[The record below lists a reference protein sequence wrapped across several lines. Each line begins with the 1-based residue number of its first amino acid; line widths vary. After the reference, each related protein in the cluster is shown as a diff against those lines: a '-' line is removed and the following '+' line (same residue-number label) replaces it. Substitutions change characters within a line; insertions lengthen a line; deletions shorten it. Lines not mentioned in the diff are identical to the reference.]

1 MSSKRSYTQYAG
13 RPSVNPKASRTI
25 NGKVLRYHPTAPVAG
40 SYRSRVS
47 AQAGMRAIG
56 LRFMP
61 SSGELKGVD
70 TSLSLN
76 PILST
81 TNTNGSMF
89 TLNLVVPGSGSF
101 NRVGR
106 KIRMAS
112 VRLNGLFRMTYGP
125 EATTNNIA
133 GNQIRMLLVYDRQ
146 PSGVLP
152 TFDSMFGLTTQDGTE
167 TSTYMAPLRYDNT
180 ERFRV
185 LRDVRVCSQVE
196 AVNTT
201 TGTVNSVTQVVE
213 FDEYI
218 KLGGLETVYSGQ
230 SSPQT
235 IADLSSGALYVIFRC
250 DLNAASF
257 VTSVD
262 PDSYARLR
270 YYD

>member
-1 MSSKRSYTQYAG
+1 MSTKKRSSGAPYPGKKSRITTVVGYDRSKGGLQPGA
-13 RPSVNPKASRTI
+13 RTI
-25 NGKVLRYHPTAPVAG
+25 
-40 SYRSRVS
+40 
-47 AQAGMRAIG
+47 Q
-56 LRFMP
+56 RFMP

-89 TLNLVVPGSGSF
+89 TLNLVAPGAGSY

-112 VRLNGLFRMTYGP
+112 VRLNGLFRMTYAG
-125 EATTNNIA
+125 EAVTNNLA

-152 TFDSMFGLTTQDGTE
+152 TFDAMFGITTQDGTE
-167 TSTYMAPLRYDNT
+167 SSTYMAPLRYDNT
-180 ERFRV
+180 DRFRV
-185 LRDVRVCSQVE
+185 LRDVRVCANID

-201 TGTVNSVTQVVE
+201 AGSVNSITSVVK

-250 DLNAASF
+250 DLNVATF

-262 PDSYARLR
+262 SDSYARLR

>member
-1 MSSKRSYTQYAG
+1 MSSKKRSSGAPYPGKKSRITTVVGYDRSKGGLQPGA
-13 RPSVNPKASRTI
+13 RTI
-25 NGKVLRYHPTAPVAG
+25 
-40 SYRSRVS
+40 
-47 AQAGMRAIG
+47 Q
-56 LRFMP
+56 RFMP

-70 TSLSLN
+70 TAIGLS

-89 TLNLVVPGSGSF
+89 TLNLVVPGSGSY

-112 VRLNGLFRMTYGP
+112 VRLNGLFRMTYAG
-125 EATTNNIA
+125 EAVTNNIA
-133 GNQIRMLLVYDRQ
+133 GNQIRMLLVFDRQ

-167 TSTYMAPLRYDNT
+167 SSTYMAPLRYDNT
-180 ERFRV
+180 DRFRV
-185 LRDVRVCSQVE
+185 LRDVRVCANID
-196 AVNTT
+196 AVNST
-201 TGTVNSVTQVVE
+201 TGSVNSITHVVK

-250 DLNAASF
+250 DLNAATF
-257 VTSVD
+257 VASVD
-262 PDSYARLR
+262 TDSYARLR

>member
-1 MSSKRSYTQYAG
+1 MSSKKRSSGAPYPGKKSRITTVVGYDRSKGGLQPGA
-13 RPSVNPKASRTI
+13 RTI
-25 NGKVLRYHPTAPVAG
+25 
-40 SYRSRVS
+40 
-47 AQAGMRAIG
+47 Q
-56 LRFMP
+56 RFMR

-89 TLNLVVPGSGSF
+89 TLNLVAPGSGSY

-112 VRLNGLFRMTYGP
+112 VRLNGLFRMTYAN
-125 EATTNNIA
+125 EAGTNNIA
-133 GNQIRMLLVYDRQ
+133 GNQIRMLLVFDRQ

-152 TFDSMFGLTTQDGTE
+152 TFDSMFGLTSQDGTE
-167 TSTYMAPLRYDNT
+167 SSTYMAPLRYDNT

-185 LRDVRVCSQVE
+185 LRDVRVCTNIG
-196 AVNTT
+196 AVNST
-201 TGTVNSVTQVVE
+201 TGSLNSITSVVK

-230 SSPQT
+230 SAAQT
-235 IADLSSGALYVIFRC
+235 IADVSSGALYVIFRC
-250 DLNAASF
+250 DINAATF